1 MTFNHGGGLRV
12 LLHEVSEV
20 LDVAVA
26 FFADARLV
34 EIELDVQFDTH
45 DFRSRFRLG
54 VDDRSRS
61 RFRSRLN
68 GCDLTGAATEVQADT
83 NASHPLSFVGID
95 VVHAVNAR
103 LGEEVLGEVVL
114 HASTHVGEGAAVTT
128 TTIGLADALVRNAS
142 GNVRTQTNT
151 RSTEVV
157 SGVKGSQA
165 ALDVLVAAIGANR
178 ILGGQVVIL
187 AIGKTQRNI
196 VGKEVADAST
206 VELAVTLYVTRAIGE
221 VVLAERFHLYG
232 TLSLGQR
239 AKRSGGNHRTDNDA

>member
-1 MTFNHGGGLRV
+1 M
-12 LLHEVSEV
+12 
-20 LDVAVA
+20 
-26 FFADARLV
+26 
-34 EIELDVQFDTH
+34 
-45 DFRSRFRLG
+45 
-54 VDDRSRS
+54 
-61 RFRSRLN
+61 
-68 GCDLTGAATEVQADT
+68 
-83 NASHPLSFVGID
+83 
-95 VVHAVNAR
+95 
-103 LGEEVLGEVVL
+103 
-114 HASTHVGEGAAVTT
+114 
-128 TTIGLADALVRNAS
+128 
-142 GNVRTQTNT
+142 
-151 RSTEVV
+151 V

-206 VELAVTLYVTRAIGE
+206 VKLAVTLHVTRAIGE